1 MKKKICIVYSLYNE
15 NITKKMLERAVK
27 LLKSKG
33 VTSIKILKV
42 PGSFEI
48 PQVLSR
54 VINKYDGFIVIGC
67 IIKGKTKNF
76 DLICSAITN
85 GIMDL
90 SIKNKKPIGNGLI
103 TSFNEKQ
110 ALQRLNNGKEAA
122 QAVLDV
128 LKIF

>member
-1 MKKKICIVYSLYNE
+1 MKKKICIVYSLYNKK
-15 NITKKMLERAVK
+15 ITKKMFENAVK

-67 IIKGKTKNF
+67 IIKGKTNNF

-85 GIMDL
+85 GAEFLLQKGCCWMIASSQKL
-90 SIKNKKPIGNGLI
+90 ISPRRKIKKENK
-103 TSFNEKQ
+103 
-110 ALQRLNNGKEAA
+110 
-122 QAVLDV
+122 
-128 LKIF
+128 

>member
-15 NITKKMLERAVK
+15 NITKKMFERAAK

>member
-1 MKKKICIVYSLYNE
+1 MKKKICIVLSLYNK
-15 NITKKMLERAVK
+15 NITKKMFERAVK

-85 GIMDL
+85 GIMNL

>member
-1 MKKKICIVYSLYNE
+1 MKRKICIVYSLYNE
-15 NITKKMLERAVK
+15 NITKKMFERDVK

-110 ALQRLNNGKEAA
+110 ALQRLNNGREAA

-128 LKIF
+128 LKIL

>member
-1 MKKKICIVYSLYNE
+1 MKRKICIVYSLYNE
-15 NITKKMLERAVK
+15 NITKRMFERAVK
-27 LLKSKG
+27 FLKSKG
-33 VTSIKILKV
+33 ITSIKVFKV

-54 VINKYDGFIVIGC
+54 LINNYDGFIVIGC

-85 GIMDL
+85 SIMDL

-128 LKIF
+128 LKIL

>member
-1 MKKKICIVYSLYNE
+1 MKKKICIVYSLYNKK
-15 NITKKMLERAVK
+15 ITKKMFEKAVK

>member
-1 MKKKICIVYSLYNE
+1 MKRKICIVYSLYNE
-15 NITKKMLERAVK
+15 NITKKMFEITIK

-33 VTSIKILKV
+33 ITSIKTLKV

-85 GIMDL
+85 GIMNL

-122 QAVLDV
+122 QAILDV
-128 LKIF
+128 LKII

>member
-15 NITKKMLERAVK
+15 NITKKMFERAVK

-103 TSFNEKQ
+103 TSFDEKQ

>member
-15 NITKKMLERAVK
+15 NITKKMFERAVK

-33 VTSIKILKV
+33 VISIKILKV

>member
-1 MKKKICIVYSLYNE
+1 MNRKICIVYSLYNE

-33 VTSIKILKV
+33 ITSIKILEV

-54 VINKYDGFIVIGC
+54 VINKFDGFIVIGC

-103 TSFNEKQ
+103 TSFNRKQ

>member
-1 MKKKICIVYSLYNE
+1 MF
-15 NITKKMLERAVK
+15 ERAVK

-54 VINKYDGFIVIGC
+54 VISKYDGFIVIGC

-103 TSFNEKQ
+103 TSLNEKQ

>member
-1 MKKKICIVYSLYNE
+1 MKKKICIVHSLYNE
-15 NITKKMLERAVK
+15 SITKKMFERAVK

>member
-1 MKKKICIVYSLYNE
+1 MKKKICIVHSLYNE
-15 NITKKMLERAVK
+15 NITKILFERAVK

-33 VTSIKILKV
+33 ITSIKVLKV

-90 SIKNKKPIGNGLI
+90 SIKSKKPIGNGLI

>member
-15 NITKKMLERAVK
+15 NITKKMFERAVK

-67 IIKGKTKNF
+67 VIKGKTKNF
-76 DLICSAITN
+76 DLICSAIIN

-90 SIKNKKPIGNGLI
+90 SLKNKKPIGNGLI

>member
-1 MKKKICIVYSLYNE
+1 MKKKICIVYSLYNQ
-15 NITKKMLERAVK
+15 NITKKMFERAVK
-27 LLKSKG
+27 LLKSKS
-33 VTSIKILKV
+33 VNSIKVLKV

-76 DLICSAITN
+76 DLISSAITN

-122 QAVLDV
+122 QAILDV
-128 LKIF
+128 LKII

>member
-1 MKKKICIVYSLYNE
+1 MKKKICIVYSLYNKK
-15 NITKKMLERAVK
+15 ITKKMFEKAVK

-122 QAVLDV
+122 EAVLDV

>member
-1 MKKKICIVYSLYNE
+1 MKKKICIVQSVYNE
-15 NITKKMLERAVK
+15 DITKKMLERSIK

-33 VTSIKILKV
+33 STSIKILKV

-54 VINKYDGFIVIGC
+54 VINKFDGFIVIGC

-85 GIMDL
+85 GIMHL
-90 SIKNKKPIGNGLI
+90 SINNKKPIGNGLI

-110 ALQRLNNGKEAA
+110 ALKRLDNGKEAA
-122 QAVLDV
+122 QAILDV

>member
-1 MKKKICIVYSLYNE
+1 MKKKICIVYSLYNQ
-15 NITKKMLERAVK
+15 NITKKMFERAVK

-33 VTSIKILKV
+33 VSSIKVLKV

-76 DLICSAITN
+76 DLISSAITN

-122 QAVLDV
+122 QAILDV
-128 LKIF
+128 LKII

>member
-1 MKKKICIVYSLYNE
+1 MKKKICIVYSLYNKK
-15 NITKKMLERAVK
+15 ITKKMFEKAVK

-103 TSFNEKQ
+103 TSFNRKQ
-110 ALQRLNNGKEAA
+110 ASQRLNNGKEAA

>member
-15 NITKKMLERAVK
+15 NITKKMFERAVK

-85 GIMDL
+85 GIMGL

>member
-1 MKKKICIVYSLYNE
+1 MKKKICIVHSLYNK
-15 NITKKMLERAVK
+15 NITKKLFERAVK

-33 VTSIKILKV
+33 ITSIKVLKV

>member
-15 NITKKMLERAVK
+15 NITKKMFERAVK

-85 GIMDL
+85 GIMNL

>member
-1 MKKKICIVYSLYNE
+1 MKKKICIVYSLYNKK
-15 NITKKMLERAVK
+15 ITKKMFERAVK

>member
-15 NITKKMLERAVK
+15 NITKKMFERAVK

-54 VINKYDGFIVIGC
+54 VINKYDGFVVIGC

>member
-1 MKKKICIVYSLYNE
+1 MKKKICIVYSLYNKK
-15 NITKKMLERAVK
+15 ITKKMFERAVK

-122 QAVLDV
+122 EAVLDV

>member
-1 MKKKICIVYSLYNE
+1 MKKKICIVHSLYNE
-15 NITKKMLERAVK
+15 NITKILFERAVK

-33 VTSIKILKV
+33 ITSIKVLKV

-90 SIKNKKPIGNGLI
+90 SIKSKKPIGNGLI

-128 LKIF
+128 LKIL

>member
-15 NITKKMLERAVK
+15 NITKKMFEKAVK

-90 SIKNKKPIGNGLI
+90 SIKNKKPICNGLI

>member
-1 MKKKICIVYSLYNE
+1 MKKKICIIYSLYNE